1 MKLYIRPAFVES
13 IIYQRAKK
21 IMTQGQDV
29 AEKTQLPKELR
40 FIVYGYAWLFR
51 GSSRSAALI
60 EDVIEGH
67 GDDEGAKADDDLLQ
81 RNLNEQGEIET
92 YIDLLKQIVA
102 EYQHTA
108 DFP

>member
-1 MKLYIRPAFVES
+1 
-13 IIYQRAKK
+13 
-21 IMTQGQDV
+21 MTQGQDV

-51 GSSRSAALI
+51 GSPCSAALI

-108 DFP
+108 DFPWR

>member
-1 MKLYIRPAFVES
+1 
-13 IIYQRAKK
+13 
-21 IMTQGQDV
+21 MTQGQDV

-40 FIVYGYAWLFR
+40 FIVYGYTRLFR
-51 GSSRSAALI
+51 CSSRSAALI

-81 RNLNEQGEIET
+81 RNVNEQGEIET

-102 EYQHTA
+102 EDQRRA
-108 DFP
+108 GFP